1 MNYNLIILALCS
13 LIHLFIK
20 NILSCVPKSA
30 MSGYK
35 ENAVLEL
42 KELKAWWKT
51 EFKNERRNNRLVEFL
66 QVK

>member
-1 MNYNLIILALCS
+1 
-13 LIHLFIK
+13 
-20 NILSCVPKSA
+20 